1 MTEAPIT
8 RAAGAFVAGLT
19 PADLPPAALEV
30 ARLGFADTLAVM
42 LAGRAEPVTRAVA
55 AHAARAL
62 APGPVPWLFGA
73 GRGTAE
79 AAAMVDATAAHAL
92 DFDDYAFSNHVSAV
106 LVPVILAC
114 AAGAQ
119 DRSGAR
125 MAAAYA
131 AGYEVWADLMA
142 REPDHLHSK
151 GWHPTAVF
159 GPVGAAAAAA
169 HLAGL
174 DAEAATNA
182 LALAA
187 SHAGGLMAN
196 FGSMTK
202 PYHAGMAAASGV
214 RAVRLTEA
222 GLTAQPVALESP
234 VGLLA
239 ALSPDRRADRTTPP
253 AFGRRWRI
261 VEARINIKKYP
272 TVGASQRVIDA
283 LVGLH
288 AEGRMPPADRIAAV
302 VPRVSVKHAAVMPFA
317 DPRTPAEA
325 KFSLPFA
332 CAATILWGR
341 VGLAEMTEVRLA
353 DPALRALMAR
363 VRVDAHEDYDP
374 DYPVA
379 ARFDV
384 VTLHL
389 TDGTELRSPEIRYFT
404 GHAKAPLTPLQH
416 WAKFADC
423 AAAGGLAEAAAR
435 ELFEAA
441 QRLETLAGPD
451 DLIRPARPA
460 RTATAGRAGPARTG
474 RRR

>member
-1 MTEAPIT
+1 MTGEAPIT
-8 RAAGAFVAGLT
+8 RAAGTFVAALD
-19 PADLPPAALEV
+19 PADLP
-30 ARLGFADTLAVM
+30 
-42 LAGRAEPVTRAVA
+42 AGRDEPVTRAVA
-55 AHAARAL
+55 AHAAAGH
-62 APGPVPWLFGA
+62 APGPVPWLFGS
-73 GRGTAE
+73 GHGTAE

-114 AAGAQ
+114 AVGAR
-119 DRSGAR
+119 DPSGAR
-125 MAAAYA
+125 MATAYA
-131 AGYEVWADLMA
+131 AGYEVWGELMT

-159 GPVGAAAAAA
+159 GPVAAAAAAA
-169 HLAGL
+169 HMAGL
-174 DAEAATNA
+174 SAEAAANA

-202 PYHAGMAAASGV
+202 PYHAGMAAASGI

-253 AFGRRWRI
+253 AFGQRWRI
-261 VEARINIKKYP
+261 AEARINIKKYP

-283 LVGLH
+283 LAALH
-288 AEGRMPPADRIAAV
+288 AEGRMPPAGSVAAV
-302 VPRVSVKHAAVMPFA
+302 IPSVSVKHAAVMPFA
-317 DPRTPAEA
+317 DPKSPAEA

-341 VGLAEMTEVRLA
+341 VGLAEMTEARLA

-363 VRVDAHEDYDP
+363 VRVDAHENYDP

-379 ARFDV
+379 AVFDV
-384 VTLHL
+384 VTLRL
-389 TDGTELRSPEIRYFT
+389 TDGTVVRSPEIRHFT
-404 GHAKAPLTPLQH
+404 GHAKAPLSTAQH
-416 WAKFADC
+416 WDKFADC
-423 AAAGGLAEAAAR
+423 AAYGGVPAAAAR
-435 ELFEAA
+435 AVFDAA
-441 QRLETLAGPD
+441 QRLETLAGPA
-451 DLIRPARPA
+451 DLIRPAMP
-460 RTATAGRAGPARTG
+460 
-474 RRR
+474 

>member
-1 MTEAPIT
+1 MTAPLT
-8 RAAGAFVAGLT
+8 RAAGAFVAGLS
-19 PADLPPAALEV
+19 PEDLPPEATAV

-42 LAGRAEPVTRAVA
+42 LAGRDEPVTRAVA
-55 AHAARAL
+55 AYAAAGHAA
-62 APGPVPWLFGA
+62 GPVPWLFGA
-73 GRGTAE
+73 GHGTAE

-106 LVPVILAC
+106 LVPVILAS
-114 AAGAQ
+114 APGAR
-119 DRSGAR
+119 DASGAR
-125 MAAAYA
+125 MVAAYA

-159 GPVGAAAAAA
+159 GPVAAAAAAA
-169 HLAGL
+169 HMAGL
-174 DAEAATNA
+174 PADAATNA

-239 ALSPDRRADRTTPP
+239 ALSPDRRADRSTPP
-253 AFGRRWRI
+253 GFGARWKI
-261 VEARINIKKYP
+261 ASTGINIKKYP

-283 LVGLH
+283 LVALA
-288 AEGRMPPADRIAAV
+288 AEGRMPPPERIAEV
-302 VPRVSVKHAAVMPFA
+302 VPSVSVKHAAVMPFA
-317 DPRTPAEA
+317 DPQSPAEA

-341 VGLAEMTEVRLA
+341 VGFAEMGAERLA
-353 DPALRALMAR
+353 DPGLRALMGR
-363 VRVDAHEDYDP
+363 VRVHAHEDCDP
-374 DYPVA
+374 EYPVA
-379 ARFDV
+379 ALFDV
-384 VTLHL
+384 VTLRL
-389 TDGTELRSPEIRYFT
+389 TDGSEVRSPEIRHFT
-404 GHAKAPLTPLQH
+404 GHARAPLTPAQH
-416 WAKFADC
+416 WEKFADC
-423 AAAGGLAEAAAR
+423 AAHGGLAEAAAR
-435 ELFEAA
+435 RMFEAA
-441 QRLETLAGPD
+441 QRLETLSGPD
-451 DLIRPARPA
+451 DLIRPAA
-460 RTATAGRAGPARTG
+460 A
-474 RRR
+474 